1 MMRKIQR
8 KMVEKGELTGE
19 SVFESV
25 KGKFDDADFKF
36 IVLNSRVATD
46 NKLTA
51 FQSIC
56 VKAYRFVKSTGLKP
70 AEDFGLDKTNVVVEY
85 IPISVTKQYDQ
96 ELVEDWEDYSAKSN
110 KIALTRGEE
119 NETATE

>member
-1 MMRKIQR
+1 
-8 KMVEKGELTGE
+8 MVEKGELSRD

-25 KGKFDDADFKF
+25 KGQFEEPDFKF

-51 FQSIC
+51 FQTIC

-70 AEDFGLDKTNVVVEY
+70 AEDFGLDKTNVMVEY

-96 ELVEDWEDYSAKSN
+96 EMVEDYEDYSTG
-110 KIALTRGEE
+110 KISLTKGEKF
-119 NETATE
+119 